1 MHSLY
6 FSLSKQ
12 FTNFIFQG
20 NFLVKNVLISEEV
33 DLLQGRISKGVFVRH
48 YLKEN
53 ISEFK
58 RRVLEG
64 ASSLEKTLLTC

>member
-20 NFLVKNVLISEEV
+20 NFLVKNVLINEEV
-33 DLLQGRISKGVFVRH
+33 DLLQGRVSKGVFARH
-48 YLKEN
+48 YLKGE
-53 ISEFK
+53 IAEFK
-58 RRVLEG
+58 SRVLEG
-64 ASSLEKTLLTC
+64 KQ